1 IFTNNDSDKT
11 DILVEIF
18 IPQEK
23 FSDFMP
29 LARELM
35 INQSSSLLNVT
46 IREICRDSDTALPYA
61 TQDMFG
67 LVMLFT
73 IDRRKEAEEILHLKI
88 STLIDL
94 ALKYGGTFYLPY
106 RNYANSEQIKK
117 AYPTLENFIST
128 KQQHDP
134 SETFVSDFYYYLL
147 QSTDQ
152 KNVRP

>member
-1 IFTNNDSDKT
+1 ME
-11 DILVEIF
+11 VF
-18 IPQEK
+18 IPKEK
-23 FSDFMP
+23 FSNFIPEAKKILQDHTD
-29 LARELM
+29 
-35 INQSSSLLNVT
+35 SLLNVT
-46 IREICRDSDTALPYA
+46 IREISRDSDTALPYA

-134 SETFVSDFYYYLL
+134 SGTFVNDFYYYLL